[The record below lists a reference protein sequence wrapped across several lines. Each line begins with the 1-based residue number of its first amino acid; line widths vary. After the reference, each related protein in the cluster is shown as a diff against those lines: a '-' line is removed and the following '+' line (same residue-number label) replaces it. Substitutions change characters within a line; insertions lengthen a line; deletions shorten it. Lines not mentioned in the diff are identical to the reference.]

1 MKINKLVIIML
12 LGIIGSFN
20 QMLVCHAESNVISTV
35 RGEIISGEFSMS
47 VPNDVSFTAKLS
59 GQKQSIQIDDI
70 QTSITDYRG
79 RNEGWQ
85 VTVKSS
91 NFDAYA
97 QNYQLSVN
105 GQLVSKSENIV
116 YKNNKQELLKEIS
129 LPVKVEISAKAQ
141 AGSYGA
147 NLEWNLYPNIQHS
160 IKE

>member
-1 MKINKLVIIML
+1 ML
-12 LGIIGSFN
+12 KKYTTLFISVCSVVYLFWGSPVFADIT
-20 QMLVCHAESNVISTV
+20 HSTV
-35 RGEIISGEFSMS
+35 TGEIISGDFSMTT
-47 VPNDVSFTAKLS
+47 PNDLIFSARLS
-59 GQKQSIQIDDI
+59 GKNQQLSLKPI
-70 QTSITDYRG
+70 QTKVTDYRG
-79 RNEGWQ
+79 RDEGWQ

-97 QNYQLSVN
+97 QNYQLSIN

-147 NLEWNLYPNIQHS
+147 NLEWNLQPNIQHS